1 MKQYPNN
8 LKYKK
13 YHKTNYSFSYLLEK
27 KVFFPIYGEFAIQAI
42 ESGKITFKQ
51 IEACRRTLRRGLKK
65 KGQLWIRCFTNVPV
79 TQKPIASRMG
89 KVKVTLLIELHL

>member
-1 MKQYPNN
+1 MKQYPKN

-13 YHKTNYSFSYLLEK
+13 YHKVNFSYSKLLDK
-27 KVFFPIYGEFAIQAI
+27 KNFFPINGEYGIQAM
-42 ESGKITFKQ
+42 ESGKLTFKQ

-65 KGQLWIRCFTNVPV
+65 KSLLWIKCFTSRPA

-89 KVKVTLLIELHL
+89 KVKDLLVIDSAL